1 MGLRSRMLC
10 ACVELRYYNILK
22 TYLLKVVVHAR
33 IKSGCYGH
41 LDWVCFSLAVEVSL
55 RVKALNHTK

>member
-1 MGLRSRMLC
+1 MGLRSRTLC
-10 ACVELRYYNILK
+10 ARVELRHYNILK

-41 LDWVCFSLAVEVSL
+41 LDYVCCLSGSHSVPQGQS
-55 RVKALNHTK
+55 T

>member
-1 MGLRSRMLC
+1 MGLRSRILC

-41 LDWVCFSLAVEVSL
+41 LDWVCCLSGSRGVPQGQS
-55 RVKALNHTK
+55 T